1 MGSYFGSRYFGDR
14 YFGGRYY
21 GGATTVVDPNSPP
34 VVADPIANQVA
45 TADSSFSFVFDAGT
59 FTDPDGDDLTY
70 TAL

>member
-1 MGSYFGSRYFGDR
+1 VTATSAGDIT
-14 YFGGRYY
+14 GGRLRSS
-21 GGATTVVDPNSPP
+21 TPISPP